1 VNFNNV
7 RSGINRT
14 HNYLKLNRNGTSFK
28 KNKSNDP
35 KKKKKKKNK
44 ENQTSF
50 NCGIKGHYICE
61 CMFLKNEK
69 KGNGNSS
76 NMTNVLEEIID
87 LVTEMRIYMIIEVHM
102 AAATNPSNK
111 LFDYG
116 AILHACAQ

>member
-1 VNFNNV
+1 MELAS
-7 RSGINRT
+7 RRT
-14 HNYLKLNRNGTSFK
+14 SLMI
-28 KNKSNDP
+28 P
-35 KKKKKKKNK
+35 KKKKKKKKK
-44 ENQTSF
+44 EKHPFF
-50 NCGIKGHYICE
+50 NIGKKSPYIFE
-61 CMFLKNEK
+61 LMFLKNEK